1 MLTLMYITNSPSV
14 AEIAQR
20 YGVDWIFVDLETLGK
35 EERQRDMNTVKS
47 HHTVND
53 ISAIKPILTTS
64 KLLVRVNPIHDGSR
78 AEIEDVISRGADI
91 IMLPMWKTVQN
102 VVDFLNFVGGRCKT
116 LLLLE
121 TKEACE
127 VLDDVLKIDG
137 IDFIHIGLNDLHLSY
152 NLSFM
157 FEPLSNGLVDV
168 LCNKIAQ
175 KGIPYG
181 FGGIA
186 RIGEGLI
193 PAEMLLIEH
202 CRLNSSMAILSRSFC
217 NTSIYSSIND
227 IEDIFANNM
236 KKLRDFEG
244 VAMSLS
250 PHDMNFNHNRIVECV
265 NRVISEKNDQQSVS
279 GIVR

>member
-1 MLTLMYITNSPSV
+1 MLKLMYITNSPSV
-14 AEIAQR
+14 AAIAQR

-53 ISAIKPILTTS
+53 ISVIKPILTTS
-64 KLLVRVNPIHDGSR
+64 QLLVRVNPIHDGSR

-102 VVDFLNFVGGRCKT
+102 VVDFLSFVGGRCKT

-127 VLDDVLKIDG
+127 VLDNVLKIDG
-137 IDFIHIGLNDLHLSY
+137 IDYIHIGLNDLHLSY

-157 FEPLSNGLVDV
+157 FEPLANGMVDA
-168 LCNKIAQ
+168 LCKKIAQ

-186 RIGEGLI
+186 RIGEGLV

-202 CRLNSSMAILSRSFC
+202 FRLKSSMVILSRSFC
-217 NTSIYSSIND
+217 NTDLYNSLD
-227 IEDIFANNM
+227 EIEDIFSKNIKM
-236 KKLRDFEG
+236 LRDFEE
-244 VAMSLS
+244 VASSMSPL
-250 PHDMNFNHNRIVECV
+250 DLEFNRTRIIERV
-265 NRVISEKNDQQSVS
+265 NNIISEKNDPQSVG
-279 GIVR
+279 GIIR

>member
-1 MLTLMYITNSPSV
+1 MYITNSPSV
-14 AEIAQR
+14 AAIAQR

-53 ISAIKPILTTS
+53 ISVIKPILTTS
-64 KLLVRVNPIHDGSR
+64 QLLVRVNPIHDGSR

-102 VVDFLNFVGGRCKT
+102 VVDFLSFVGGRCKT

-127 VLDDVLKIDG
+127 VLDNVLKIDG
-137 IDFIHIGLNDLHLSY
+137 IDYIHIGLNDLHLSY

-157 FEPLSNGLVDV
+157 FEPLANGMVDA
-168 LCNKIAQ
+168 LCKKIAQ

-186 RIGEGLI
+186 RIGEGLV

-202 CRLNSSMAILSRSFC
+202 FRLKSSMVILSRSFC
-217 NTSIYSSIND
+217 NTDLYNSLD
-227 IEDIFANNM
+227 EIEDIFSKNIKM
-236 KKLRDFEG
+236 LRDFEE
-244 VAMSLS
+244 VASSMSPL
-250 PHDMNFNHNRIVECV
+250 DLEFNRTRIIERV
-265 NRVISEKNDQQSVS
+265 NNIISEKNDPQSVG
-279 GIVR
+279 GIIR